1 MNLTDQMET
10 FVRVVEGGSLSGA
23 ARRLGLSL
31 AAVSRQ
37 LAALEDDLGTRL
49 VLRSTRRL
57 QVTPSGQR
65 WYQHCVRLL
74 RELEDARAD
83 VADAREPRGAVVV
96 SASITIGSW
105 HVVPRLERL
114 ARRHPHLSIDLRL
127 EDHVVDLVGDA
138 VDVAVRGGIAAP
150 DSASIVAR
158 QLLEFRR
165 VLVAAPSYL
174 KRHGTPRHPRDLERH
189 DAVLQP
195 SPFAAWELSRDGET
209 VTVVP
214 RARLRSRTPA
224 ALRDWAL
231 AGAGVALL
239 PEWLVEAG
247 PRGLKRLL
255 PGWTTP
261 PIRAWALHRVEQRG
275 SARIRAV
282 VDALSC

>member
-105 HVVPRLERL
+105 HVVPRL
-114 ARRHPHLSIDLRL
+114 
-127 EDHVVDLVGDA
+127 
-138 VDVAVRGGIAAP
+138 
-150 DSASIVAR
+150 
-158 QLLEFRR
+158 
-165 VLVAAPSYL
+165 
-174 KRHGTPRHPRDLERH
+174 
-189 DAVLQP
+189 
-195 SPFAAWELSRDGET
+195 
-209 VTVVP
+209 
-214 RARLRSRTPA
+214 
-224 ALRDWAL
+224 
-231 AGAGVALL
+231 
-239 PEWLVEAG
+239 
-247 PRGLKRLL
+247 
-255 PGWTTP
+255 
-261 PIRAWALHRVEQRG
+261 
-275 SARIRAV
+275 
-282 VDALSC
+282 